1 MQRVQSPPQSLSRK
15 QVSPH
20 LSPPGLGVGGRGAS
34 PICHFSKSLLSHVY
48 QNSLCVLATVKQ
60 RSLPLLSMTLICF
73 VLVSHWTCSGLYTN
87 RRRGDRTQYKRQR
100 GGADDHAPEARLG
113 LRVLLLRWDGLVLR
127 HNGWPVLNEVIY
139 SSTQVNDKVSG
150 ALLYWRSVRHETAR
164 ECLKIAALRCKL
176 DRAWQNPS

>member
-1 MQRVQSPPQSLSRK
+1 MGRTAFRGLMY
-15 QVSPH
+15 
-20 LSPPGLGVGGRGAS
+20 LGVLT
-34 PICHFSKSLLSHVY
+34 FL
-48 QNSLCVLATVKQ
+48 
-60 RSLPLLSMTLICF
+60 
-73 VLVSHWTCSGLYTN
+73 
-87 RRRGDRTQYKRQR
+87 RRGEGRDWGFVGSAQ
-100 GGADDHAPEARLG
+100 PVFIL
-113 LRVLLLRWDGLVLR
+113 LR

>member
-1 MQRVQSPPQSLSRK
+1 
-15 QVSPH
+15 
-20 LSPPGLGVGGRGAS
+20 
-34 PICHFSKSLLSHVY
+34 
-48 QNSLCVLATVKQ
+48 
-60 RSLPLLSMTLICF
+60 MTLICF

-150 ALLYWRSVRHETAR
+150 ALLSWRTANTRLTRESVE
-164 ECLKIAALRCKL
+164 IASLQAKKL
-176 DRAWQNPS
+176 EL